1 MFEKYVRNDIGGGPF
16 FFLKL
21 VLYTLNTKKG
31 LIEMF
36 STQLKTRTRL
46 EFSLD
51 EDSKVREQ
59 YSI

>member
-1 MFEKYVRNDIGGGPF
+1 MVLF